1 MKNLGVVLLSGIL
14 VTVLTGGRPSAIP
27 DRQNVGQDPVGY
39 GFALRPGE
47 PLTLNTACR
56 DTVEYVDS
64 YGGNGN
70 RLFLRVQNDAGA
82 TAFFLCTGKLM
93 KAISRN
99 PKLNPGDFLAIEWVA
114 DSAGI
119 PVKGDWNAYAAK
131 ARRVARIRNGWVS
144 RYLRKH
150 KKQIRYTVQGG
161 DVMGVFNMGALKR
174 VVTDNLN
181 TFIAYQTDARIIRC
195 LIDRKGWLEV
205 YAVAGW
211 AEDDSLVVDA
221 DITGYLPAGR
231 NGKVSVSIVYN
242 YWASNPRKYYILDDE
257 TGEYSRWQSPDR
269 FAADMI
275 LND

>member
-1 MKNLGVVLLSGIL
+1 M
-14 VTVLTGGRPSAIP
+14 
-27 DRQNVGQDPVGY
+27 
-39 GFALRPGE
+39 
-47 PLTLNTACR
+47 
-56 DTVEYVDS
+56 EYVDS
-64 YGGNGN
+64 YVGNGN
-70 RLFLRVQNDAGA
+70 RLFLRVQNDEGA

-161 DVMGVFNMGALKR
+161 DVMGAFNMGALKR

-257 TGEYSRWQSPDR
+257 TGEYARWQSPDR

>member
-1 MKNLGVVLLSGIL
+1 
-14 VTVLTGGRPSAIP
+14 
-27 DRQNVGQDPVGY
+27 
-39 GFALRPGE
+39 
-47 PLTLNTACR
+47 
-56 DTVEYVDS
+56 
-64 YGGNGN
+64 
-70 RLFLRVQNDAGA
+70 
-82 TAFFLCTGKLM
+82 M

-181 TFIAYQTDARIIRC
+181 FYRLSNRC
-195 LIDRKGWLEV
+195 
-205 YAVAGW
+205 A
-211 AEDDSLVVDA
+211 
-221 DITGYLPAGR
+221 
-231 NGKVSVSIVYN
+231 NHSVS
-242 YWASNPRKYYILDDE
+242 D
-257 TGEYSRWQSPDR
+257 
-269 FAADMI
+269 
-275 LND
+275 